1 MYHTAIPMN
10 VSYHFSPEKIGRD
23 KETVEAGRRNRTLN
37 SSTSSF
43 CLAVKQVQ
51 VLLKFHNHL
60 YQLCTK
66 LSFEFAFLSLTILKS
81 GIFLFSF

>member
-1 MYHTAIPMN
+1 MYHTAILKN
-10 VSYHFSPEKIGRD
+10 VSYQFSPEKIGRD
-23 KETVEAGRRNRTLN
+23 KKTVKVDRRNKTLN

-51 VLLKFHNHL
+51 VVLKFHNHL

-66 LSFEFAFLSLTILKS
+66 LSLEFAFLSLTILKS